1 MNEGFYKLE
10 GQHNLLFGP
19 NFVKNSD
26 YTLLKEDRETYEY
39 PVDGWYWQKSE
50 EEARAFFGLPIEEA
64 DDLDLMSNVQTLDP
78 RDF

>member
-39 PVDGWYWQKSE
+39 PVDGWRWFDSE
-50 EEARAFFGLPIEEA
+50 ESARVFFGIPPDEPDEE
-64 DDLDLMSNVQTLDP
+64 DLMDP
-78 RDF
+78 LALQNTIN